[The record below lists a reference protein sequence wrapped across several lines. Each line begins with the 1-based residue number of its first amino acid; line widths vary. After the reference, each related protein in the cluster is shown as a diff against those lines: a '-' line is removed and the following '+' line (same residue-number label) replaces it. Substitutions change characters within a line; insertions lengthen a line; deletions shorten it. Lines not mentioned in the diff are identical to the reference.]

1 MPTPADP
8 SEHYDDALAA
18 ARAVLSRVETTDLCC
33 PTPCRGWDVRT
44 LIEHMIGQNEG
55 FATALGE
62 GDADVT
68 AYAPRPL
75 CGQDELMFAWD
86 ESVGHL
92 LTAAGAADPG
102 RPVRLVEIAPDATFH
117 AAAAV
122 GMHLLDTVIH
132 TWDLA
137 TALGE
142 SYRPGQDLLDLVVA
156 GSLRVPGGEARTGPD
171 AAFACSIPALTTDP
185 WTIALARLG
194 RRWAG

>member
-1 MPTPADP
+1 MPTPAHP

-18 ARAVLSRVETTDLCC
+18 ARAVLSRVDTTDLSC
-33 PTPCRGWDVRT
+33 PTPCRGWDLRT

-55 FATALGE
+55 FATALAE

-75 CGQDELMFAWD
+75 GDQNDLMLGWD

-92 LTAAGAADPG
+92 LRAVGAADPG
-102 RPVRLVEIAPDATFH
+102 RPVRLVEIAPDATFL

-137 TALGE
+137 TAIGE
-142 SYRPGQDLLDLVVA
+142 SYRPDQDLLDLVVA
-156 GSLRVPGGEARTGPD
+156 GSLRVPDGEARTGPD
-171 AAFACSIPALTTDP
+171 AAFASSIPASTTDP
-185 WTIALARLG
+185 WTTALARLG
-194 RRWAG
+194 RGSTG